1 MAKPIF
7 SASADARESAFGF
20 HPVFISIPARLPE
33 ASAAALMRDR
43 AREAPSAT

>member
-20 HPVFISIPARLPE
+20 PPVFISIPVRLPE
-33 ASAAALMRDR
+33 ARAVALMRDR
-43 AREAPSAT
+43 ACEAPFAA